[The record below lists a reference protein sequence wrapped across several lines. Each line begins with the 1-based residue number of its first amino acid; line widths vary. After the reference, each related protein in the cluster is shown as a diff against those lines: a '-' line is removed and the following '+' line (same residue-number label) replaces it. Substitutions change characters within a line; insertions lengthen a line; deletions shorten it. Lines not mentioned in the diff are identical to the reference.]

1 MSTTTMRAFVI
12 LGPRR
17 AEVRDVEVP
26 VPRPGEV
33 VVDVERVGVCGT
45 DVEFWT
51 GEMAYLATGEAAYP
65 IRIGHEWSG
74 TVGAVGA
81 GVDRAWLGRRVTG
94 DTMLGC
100 GLCARCRSGRQHL
113 CADRFEVGIRRGWP
127 GALAEKLP
135 IPARF
140 LRELPPGID
149 VTAGALAEPAGNAWR
164 AVQAASV
171 ARGERLLVI
180 GPGTIGLLAAL
191 IAAAGGAD
199 VHLLGR
205 GERSIAFAR
214 SLGFEPVW
222 SADRPPD
229 GLFDAVIDASTD
241 PGSPARAVELAE
253 PGRRVVLIG
262 ISGGPSLIDSRQLAL
277 KDLTTVGI
285 LSASPGL
292 DGAIDLFASGRVDPR
307 PIVAGV
313 AGLDDVAGVLD
324 GRRDTGWGA
333 GPKIHVDPRR

>member
-1 MSTTTMRAFVI
+1 MRAFVI

-17 AEVRDVEVP
+17 AEVRDVELP
-26 VPRPGEV
+26 VPSPGEV
-33 VVDVERVGVCGT
+33 VVDVARVGVCGT

-51 GEMAYLATGEAAYP
+51 GEMAYLATGEASYP

-74 TVGAVGA
+74 TVGAVGD
-81 GVDRAWLGRRVTG
+81 GVDPAWLGRRVTG

-100 GLCARCRSGRQHL
+100 GRCGRCRSGRQHL

-127 GALAEKLP
+127 GAVAEKVA

-140 LRELPPGID
+140 LRELPPTID
-149 VTAGALAEPAGNAWR
+149 ETVGALVEPGGNAWR
-164 AVQAASV
+164 AVDAAGL
-171 ARGERLLVI
+171 APGERLLVI
-180 GPGTIGLLAAL
+180 GPGTIGLLAAM
-191 IAAAGGAD
+191 IAAAAGAE

-205 GERSIAFAR
+205 SERSIAFAR
-214 SLGFEPVW
+214 SLGFEHVW
-222 SADRPPD
+222 SVDRPPVTP
-229 GLFDAVIDASTD
+229 FDAVIDASTD
-241 PGSPARAVELAE
+241 PSSPARAVELVE
-253 PGRRVVLIG
+253 PGRPVVFIG
-262 ISGGPSLIDSRQLAL
+262 LSGTPSLIDSRVIVL

-292 DGAIDLFASGRVDPR
+292 DGAIELFASGRVDPR

-313 AGLDDVAGVLD
+313 VGLDAVADVLD

>member
-1 MSTTTMRAFVI
+1 MRAFVI

-135 IPARF
+135 IPAPF

-324 GRRDTGWGA
+324 GRRDTSWGA

>member
-1 MSTTTMRAFVI
+1 MRAFII

-74 TVGAVGA
+74 MVSAIGA
-81 GVDRAWLGRRVTG
+81 GVDQAWIGRRVTG

-100 GLCARCRSGRQHL
+100 GLCASCRSGRQHL
-113 CADRFEVGIRRGWP
+113 CADRFEVGIRHGWP

-140 LRELPPGID
+140 LRELPPSID
-149 VTAGALAEPAGNAWR
+149 VASGALVEPGGNAWR
-164 AVQAASV
+164 AVQAAAV
-171 ARGERLLVI
+171 APRERLLVI
-180 GPGTIGLLAAL
+180 GPGTIGLLGAL
-191 IAAAGGAD
+191 IAAAGGTD

-214 SLGFEPVW
+214 SLGFDHVW
-222 SADRPPD
+222 SVDRPPE
-229 GLFDAVIDASTD
+229 GQFDAVIDASTD
-241 PGSPARAVELAE
+241 PVSPGRAVELAE
-253 PGRRVVLIG
+253 PGRRVVFIG
-262 ISGGPSLIDSRQLAL
+262 LSGLPSLIDSRVIAL
-277 KDLTTVGI
+277 KDLTTIGI

-292 DGAIDLFASGRVDPR
+292 DGAIELFASGRVDPR
-307 PIVAGV
+307 PIVAAV
-313 AGLDDVAGVLD
+313 VGLDEVANVLD
-324 GRRDTGWGA
+324 GRRDPAWGA